1 MFTVMDEVVK
11 EFFETDYY
19 VQKEEKEEEDVEDIT
34 DFEWIDHLQRKEN
47 HNDGSVVAFTTD
59 DMFD

>member
-19 VQKEEKEEEDVEDIT
+19 VEKEKNEKTEDIT
-34 DFEWIDHLQRKEN
+34 NFEWIDHLRKEN
-47 HNDGSVVAFTTD
+47 SNDGSVAAFTTD
-59 DMFD
+59 DMLD